1 MLAQIIG
8 TFDFPSMLVIAGPC
22 VGMGIALA
30 AWFARTPPRISI
42 MKLQNEHQE
51 TLLKLGNSHQER
63 LAAQGQNLITSHSSR
78 DSED

>member
-8 TFDFPSMLVIAGPC
+8 TFDFPSMLVV
-22 VGMGIALA
+22 VGGLTACAIVLST
-30 AWFARTPPRISI
+30 WLARTPPRISI

-63 LAAQGQNLITSHSSR
+63 LAAQSQNLITSHSR
-78 DSED
+78 NGEEG